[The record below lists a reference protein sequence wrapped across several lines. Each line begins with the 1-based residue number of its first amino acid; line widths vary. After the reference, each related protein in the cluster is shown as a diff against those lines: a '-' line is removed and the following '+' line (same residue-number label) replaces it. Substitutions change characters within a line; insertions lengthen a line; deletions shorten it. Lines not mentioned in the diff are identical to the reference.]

1 MSYIEQRRKRRILVV
16 ITMLIVVAL
25 LAWVNAEHHRHASK
39 QGKRSAHAG
48 DPGTIVIA
56 QANDADTLDPSDV
69 GSADTLNVARMLFG
83 TLYDVSPEGNLQPF
97 LAESYTY
104 SEDGR
109 AIHFKLRS
117 GLACEDGS
125 PLTASDVAYSFQRA
139 ANPSNHF
146 TGNASGFLIPSIEYT
161 GVTVEG
167 PLDVTVHT
175 SKYNPIAI
183 GLISELS
190 IMCRVPYEHMS
201 LREASTHP
209 SATGPYKLAE
219 WVHDDR
225 IVLERNPEF
234 KLRTPR
240 YDRVIWRVIPEGS
253 TRTAELLAGDI
264 DLTTGVPP
272 DQIDAVRNSETAKI
286 ETVTS
291 TRRIYVGFNMRKK
304 FQDTDGGRAIQDVRV
319 RQALQ
324 YAIDVPTVCEALL
337 RTPCQRA
344 ATLVVPRNDTSGVP
358 AFPFDP
364 DKAEKLLD
372 AAGYPRGKDGVRFHL
387 RLQAPRTLYGD
398 GNVAQAIG
406 QYLSD
411 IGVDTQVDLLDL
423 SVYVL
428 LTRQHEAGPLFLLG
442 TGGSTWSALYDM
454 SDLSAP
460 NAGTNYTGWH
470 DPAFFA
476 GWKQLEQT
484 KDAAEQQRIMNEMLQ
499 EFHAGAPWLMLY
511 FQPDVYGVSNRI
523 HWTPRADEN
532 ITVY

>member
-1 MSYIEQRRKRRILVV
+1 MSYIEQRRRRRFTTAGVV
-16 ITMLIVVAL
+16 LAALAL
-25 LAWVNAEHHRHASK
+25 LVWTASHHRHKNDHSMSDSGSVGAN
-39 QGKRSAHAG
+39 
-48 DPGTIVIA
+48 TIVIA

-83 TLYDVSPEGNLQPF
+83 TLYDVSPDGNLQPF
-97 LAESYTY
+97 LAESYAY

-109 AIHFKLRS
+109 SITFKLRP
-117 GLACEDGS
+117 GLECEDGS

-139 ANPSNHF
+139 ADPRNHF

-161 GVTVEG
+161 GVHVDS
-167 PLDVTVHT
+167 PLSVTIHT

-183 GLISELS
+183 GLISEMMV
-190 IMCRVPYEHMS
+190 MCRKPYEKMS
-201 LREASTHP
+201 LSEASTHP
-209 SATGPYKLAE
+209 SSTGPYRLAE
-219 WVHDDR
+219 WIHDDR
-225 IVLERNPEF
+225 IVLERNPHF
-234 KLRTPR
+234 TLRRPR
-240 YDRVIWRVIPEGS
+240 YDRVVWRVIPEGS
-253 TRTAELLAGDI
+253 TRTAELLAGNI
-264 DLTTGVPP
+264 DLITGVPP
-272 DQIDAVRNSETAKI
+272 DQIDAIRNSETAKV

-291 TRRIYVGFNMRKK
+291 TRRVYVGFNLRKK
-304 FQDTDGGRAIQDVRV
+304 FQDTDGGRAIQDPRV

-324 YAIDVPTVCEALL
+324 YAIDVPTICEALL

-344 ATLVVPRNDTSGVP
+344 STLVVPRNDKSGI
-358 AFPFDP
+358 ASTPFDP

-411 IGVDTQVDLLDL
+411 IGVDTQVSLLDL

-428 LTRQHEAGPLFLLG
+428 LTRAHEAGPLFLLG

-460 NAGTNYTGWH
+460 DAGTNYTGWH

-476 GWKQLEQT
+476 GWSKLEQT
-484 KDAAEQQRIMNEMLQ
+484 RDAMEQQSIMNNMLQ